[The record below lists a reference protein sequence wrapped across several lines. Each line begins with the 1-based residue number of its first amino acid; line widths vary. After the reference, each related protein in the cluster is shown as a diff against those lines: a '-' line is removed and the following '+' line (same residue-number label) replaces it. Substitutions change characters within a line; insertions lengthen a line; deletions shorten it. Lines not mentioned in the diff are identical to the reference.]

1 MNVVRENYY
10 ILLHINT
17 DWHLIFIFSEEVL
30 MKLLDELKIQDG
42 SKNKYIKIYHG
53 DLTEIPVEEAVDIL
67 VVSAFPDDYT
77 PTPRSLIGALHRKG
91 VSVAELAQTKAVDLR
106 KSFSC
111 WMSQEINSSD
121 PGIQFKRILC
131 FEPQMRGKPS
141 EVVGEIFQSLMP
153 FVNESPSITSI
164 TMPLVATG
172 DQGVPLLDILEPLL
186 DAAAHW
192 LALGLPVQNLKIVEY
207 SELKA
212 AELKGAFSVLKQ
224 NYLGSFVK
232 SNSKFKYDLFISY
245 SHLNMDE
252 VIFLAEE
259 LHRQRPNL
267 RIFLDR
273 KNLNTG
279 VSWQQELYDALD
291 DCRKVVAVYSPT
303 YLSSKVCKE
312 EFNIA
317 IFRHRDS
324 EDSVLLPIYLYSTE
338 LPTYMKLIQFIDCR
352 EADED
357 KLRKA
362 CKEILASL

>member
-1 MNVVRENYY
+1 MR
-10 ILLHINT
+10 
-17 DWHLIFIFSEEVL
+17 
-30 MKLLDELKIQDG
+30 LLDELKIQYG
-42 SKNKYIKIYHG
+42 SQDKYIKIYHG
-53 DLTEIPVEEAVDIL
+53 DLTEVPVEEAFDIL
-67 VVSAFPDDYT
+67 VVSAFPGDYT
-77 PTPRSLIGALHRKG
+77 PTFRSLIGALDRKG
-91 VSVAELAQTKAVDLR
+91 ISVAKLAQTKAVDLR

-131 FEPQMRGKPS
+131 FEPQMRGNPS
-141 EVVGEIFQSLMP
+141 EVICEIFQSLMP
-153 FVNESPSITSI
+153 FINESPSIMSI
-164 TMPLVATG
+164 AIPLVATG
-172 DQGVPLLDILEPLL
+172 DQRVPLLDILESLL

-192 LALGLPVQNLKIVEY
+192 LALGIPVENLKIVEY
-207 SELKA
+207 SQLKA
-212 AELKGAFSVLKQ
+212 AELKGAFSVLKR
-224 NYLGSFVK
+224 NYLGSFAK
-232 SNSKFKYDLFISY
+232 PSSKFKYDLFISY

-252 VIFLAEE
+252 VMFLAEE

-317 IFRHRDS
+317 MFRHRDS
-324 EDSVLLPIYLYSTE
+324 QDSVLLPIYLYSTE
-338 LPTYMKLIQFIDCR
+338 LPTYMRLIQFIDCR
-352 EADED
+352 EGNQD

-362 CKEILASL
+362 CKEILATL